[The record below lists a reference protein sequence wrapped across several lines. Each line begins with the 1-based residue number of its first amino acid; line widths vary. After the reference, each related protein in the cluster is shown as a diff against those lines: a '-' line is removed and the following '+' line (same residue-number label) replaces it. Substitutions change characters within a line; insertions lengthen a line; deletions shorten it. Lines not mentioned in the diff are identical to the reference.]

1 MASFHANIFNFYN
14 MIKLLIIALFSLL
27 SYMLQAQGF
36 EYSYDDAGNR
46 IQRKVLELKSAEQQ
60 DNATAKASADD
71 AFFNEEMGMY
81 DVNVF
86 PNPATSS
93 INISI
98 SGDNTAE
105 DMLIELR
112 DLQGRLLYSQKAILG
127 TSKLDLSN
135 HAAGAY
141 VLHIRI
147 GEELSV
153 WKIIKE

>member
-1 MASFHANIFNFYN
+1 MKSI
-14 MIKLLIIALFSLL
+14 LLIFVMCVFS
-27 SYMLQAQGF
+27 YFLQAQSF

-60 DNATAKASADD
+60 DNATAEASADD
-71 AFFNEEMGMY
+71 AFFNEEMGNY
-81 DVNVF
+81 SLNVF

-112 DLQGRLLYSQKAILG
+112 DLQGRLLLSQKAILG

-141 VLHIRI
+141 ILHIRI